1 MLPGER
7 MAKTREETKLS
18 IRKSY
23 YGTAISRIGQCR
35 RSDPPPSCIYVPVK
49 NGKLSMPRLPWG
61 LSGAVIVQEIPHGLR
76 CHTFLA
82 DQPTVTSGGW
92 PFSVVWR

>member
-1 MLPGER
+1 MKASSDATKGKEGQE
-7 MAKTREETKLS
+7 TREENLKLS

-23 YGTAISRIGQCR
+23 YGTTIARNGLCR

-61 LSGAVIVQEIPHGLR
+61 QSGAVIVQEIPHGLR
-76 CHTFLA
+76 CHVPGR
-82 DQPTVTSGGW
+82 PTH
-92 PFSVVWR
+92 